1 MNTNSN
7 VAGFGQT
14 AVLLGGNPA
23 VLAQWTHDRSAYR
36 LVVCIVTII
45 TGCGTFGAA
54 VGSWHSPLQ
63 ALYSGIKL
71 PLVLLLT
78 TVGNALLNGMLA
90 PLLGLNIS
98 FRQSLLAIL
107 MSFAIAAIIL
117 GGFSPII
124 AFLVWNVPPLQPH
137 AATTILVYSFIMI
150 VLVVVIAFAG
160 TTANLRLLQ
169 LVQSL
174 STVQIG
180 RRIVF
185 AWLTVNL
192 FLGAQLSWILRPF
205 IGSPDLAVQFL
216 RPNAFHGTFYEA
228 LFDSFK
234 TLIFP

>member
-1 MNTNSN
+1 MNTYNN

-14 AVLLGGNPA
+14 GALLRGEPRVLLGWIHGG
-23 VLAQWTHDRSAYR
+23 TTRR
-36 LVVCIVTII
+36 LIVCVVTIVI
-45 TGCGTFGAA
+45 GCGLFGAS
-54 VGSWHSPLQ
+54 VGCWHNPLQ
-63 ALYSGIKL
+63 ALYSAIKL

-107 MSFAIAAIIL
+107 MSFTIAAVIL

-124 AFLVWNVPPLQPH
+124 AFMVWNVPPLSMH
-137 AATTILVYSFIMI
+137 STTTNIVYSFIMI
-150 VLVVVIAFAG
+150 VLVGVIAFAG
-160 TTANLRLLQ
+160 VSANVRLLQ
-169 LVQSL
+169 LVESL
-174 STVQIG
+174 STVAIG

-205 IGSPDLAVQFL
+205 IGSPALPVEFL
-216 RPNAFHGTFYEA
+216 RATAFRGTFYEA

-234 TLIFP
+234 TVIVP